1 MNKLPVFTATWS
13 LIRFRPKYLA
23 ANLLGEGYFTVMR
36 LVPGLLT
43 QRVFDQL
50 TGAETAVVN
59 LWSLLALI
67 VAVEV
72 SRMVGIVIGG
82 WGGASARNTN
92 AMLLRRNI
100 FQNLLRRPGA
110 MPLPIST
117 GDAISRLDDEVS
129 DFADFP
135 TWLPGLVGHG
145 VFALIAFVIMFG
157 INPTITVVAVLPLLS
172 VAFLNRLAWGRF
184 LRYDREERMAASG
197 VTGFLGEVFG
207 AVQAIKVAD
216 AERDTMHHFGR
227 LNEVR
232 RRTSVRKGV
241 FWAMF
246 QSASDNVGDIA
257 VGIMVLLAGQAM
269 ANGRFTV
276 GDFSLFTTYL
286 FFLARFPATVGS
298 YFSEIAQQR
307 VCLDRIAEM
316 NPEADPASLVA
327 HAPIYERGELPTVK
341 MPEKT
346 ADSHLE
352 LLEVRGLSYQYPVI
366 SKQLSVNSEQLSV
379 NSEQWA
385 VNGGKSPISN
395 LQSPPVNGIENINL
409 TIRRGSFT
417 VITGRIGSGKT
428 TLLRVLLGLLPKSG
442 GEVRWNGRLITN
454 PANFFQPP
462 HTAYTPQ
469 VPHLFSEPLRDNI
482 LMGLPVSEEQ
492 LRVAVES
499 AVLEADIPTLEKGL
513 ETVVGPRGVRLSGG
527 QVQRSAAARMFVCQ
541 PELLVLDDVSSAL
554 DVETEQKLWER
565 LQEERREK
573 SEERKSAPFAP
584 RPSLL
589 VVSHRRAALRQ
600 ADHVVVMKNGRIE
613 AEGTLDELLVTSE
626 EMRQLWQGSGE

>member
-13 LIRFRPKYLA
+13 LIRFRPTYLA
-23 ANLLGEGYFTVMR
+23 VNLLGRGYFIAMR

-43 QRVFDQL
+43 QQVFDQL

-72 SRMVGIVIGG
+72 SRMVGNVTGG
-82 WGGASARNTN
+82 WGGALTRNTN

-100 FQNLLRRPGA
+100 LQNLLQRPGA
-110 MPLPIST
+110 KPLPVST
-117 GDAISRLDDEVS
+117 GDAISRLDDEVA

-135 TWLPGLVGHG
+135 TWLPELAGQTL
-145 VFALIAFVIMFG
+145 FAIIAFIIMFR
-157 INPTITVVAVLPLLS
+157 INPSITLVAVLPLLS
-172 VAFLNRLAWGRF
+172 AAFLNRLAWGRF
-184 LRYDREERMAASG
+184 LRYDREERAAASG

-216 AERDTMHHFGR
+216 AERDTMFHFGR
-227 LNEVR
+227 LNEIR
-232 RRTSVRKGV
+232 RRTSVRRGT
-241 FWAMF
+241 FAAMTE
-246 QSASDNVGDIA
+246 SVSGSMGDIG
-257 VGIMVLLAGQAM
+257 VGIMVLLAGQVM
-269 ANGRFTV
+269 TNGRFTV

-286 FFLARFPATVGS
+286 FLLADFPATVGS
-298 YFSEIAQQR
+298 YLSEIAQQR

-316 NPEADPASLVA
+316 NPEADPISLVA
-327 HAPIYERGELPTVK
+327 HAPIYEHGELPAVQL
-341 MPEKT
+341 PAKT
-346 ADSHLE
+346 ADSALE
-352 LLEVRGLSYQYPVI
+352 LLEVKGLSYQYPMGEEREAKGEGREAI
-366 SKQLSVNSEQLSV
+366 LLTPHSAK
-379 NSEQWA
+379 
-385 VNGGKSPISN
+385 
-395 LQSPPVNGIENINL
+395 GIENINL

-417 VITGRIGSGKT
+417 VITGRVGSGKT

-442 GEVRWNGRLITN
+442 GEVRWNGRLITD
-454 PANFFQPP
+454 PATFFQPP

-469 VPHLFSEPLRDNI
+469 VPRLFSEPLRDNI
-482 LMGLPVSEEQ
+482 LMGLPVSEEELQ
-492 LRVAVES
+492 KAVES

-513 ETVVGPRGVRLSGG
+513 HTVVGPRGVRLSGG
-527 QVQRSAAARMFVCQ
+527 QVQRSAAARMFVRQ
-541 PELLVLDDVSSAL
+541 PELLVFDDVSSAL

-565 LQEERREK
+565 MGEERRERR
-573 SEERKSAPFAP
+573 EERDISLLAS

-613 AEGTLDELLVTSE
+613 SEGTLDELLATSE
-626 EMRQLWQGSGE
+626 EMRRLWQGSGESE

>member
-13 LIRFRPKYLA
+13 LIRFRPMYLVV
-23 ANLLGEGYFTVMR
+23 NLLGISYFIAMR
-36 LVPGLLT
+36 LGPGLLT

-50 TGAETAVVN
+50 TGAETAVIS
-59 LWSLLALI
+59 LWSLLALV

-72 SRMVGIVIGG
+72 SRVTANVVGN
-82 WGGASARNTN
+82 WGGALARNTN

-100 FQNLLRRPGA
+100 LHGLLQRPGA
-110 MPLPIST
+110 MPLPVST
-117 GDAISRLDDEVS
+117 GDAISRLDDEVA

-135 TWLPGLVGHG
+135 TWLPELVGQTLFA
-145 VFALIAFVIMFG
+145 VFAFIIMLR
-157 INPTITVVAVLPLLS
+157 INPTITLVAVLPLLS
-172 VAFLNRLAWGRF
+172 AAFLNRLAWGRF
-184 LRYDREERMAASG
+184 LRYDREERAAASG

-216 AERDTMHHFGR
+216 AERDTMAHFGR

-232 RRTSVRKGV
+232 RRTSVRKGT
-241 FWAMF
+241 FWAMA
-246 QSASDNVGDIA
+246 QSASSSMGDIG

-286 FFLARFPATVGS
+286 FLLADFPATVGS
-298 YFSEIAQQR
+298 YLSEIAQQR

-316 NPEADPASLVA
+316 NPEADPARLVA
-327 HAPIYERGELPTVK
+327 HAPIYDSGELPTVQLAA
-341 MPEKT
+341 KT
-346 ADSHLE
+346 ADSALE
-352 LLEVRGLSYQYPVI
+352 LLEVKGLSYQYPVGEEREAKGEGREAI
-366 SKQLSVNSEQLSV
+366 LLTSHS
-379 NSEQWA
+379 A
-385 VNGGKSPISN
+385 
-395 LQSPPVNGIENINL
+395 NGIENINL
-409 TIRRGSFT
+409 IIRRGSFT

-428 TLLRVLLGLLPKSG
+428 TLLRVLLGLLPKNG
-442 GEVRWNGRLITN
+442 GEVRWNGRLITD
-454 PANFFQPP
+454 PASFFQPP

-469 VPHLFSEPLRDNI
+469 VPRLFSEPLRDNI

-492 LRVAVES
+492 MNQAVES

-513 ETVVGPRGVRLSGG
+513 DTVVGPRGVRLSGG
-527 QVQRSAAARMFVCQ
+527 QVQRSAAARMFVRQ
-541 PELLVLDDVSSAL
+541 PELLVFDDVSSAL

-565 LQEERREK
+565 LQVSSSKFQVSTHSQLETLNPKLET
-573 SEERKSAPFAP
+573 
-584 RPSLL
+584 LL

-613 AEGTLDELLVTSE
+613 AEGTLDELLATSE
-626 EMRQLWQGSGE
+626 EMRQLWQGSGESEQ